1 MKSNANPAVR
11 SRLMPLSQY
20 AKRSKTTA
28 GQGGAGCKAK
38 EGRDRVE
45 CSTGCR
51 GRSEDEA
58 GHERCSVMPGLDAH
72 GRAGHAARANPCDLH
87 QPSQPQEFP
96 MPATSVPSTFDD
108 PLRSEVESSDIL
120 RFEPVAHL
128 DSDYATLAAFHGIE
142 PQRLVLIDPHA
153 DASAPSWPAEKLAEV
168 ADGLAADGW
177 QVAIVG
183 DSCDAERTSLVLGAM
198 QAGALYLAGA
208 MTPDT
213 LASLIGDARLIL
225 SENAEGSRM
234 ARVSGDRGTPLIH
247 ITAAGEA
254 GHGDAHALVDEA
266 LAELHAQGAA
276 RPGAPFTLHTAA
288 LEDAA

>member
-1 MKSNANPAVR
+1 MPASPAV
-11 SRLMPLSQY
+11 
-20 AKRSKTTA
+20 
-28 GQGGAGCKAK
+28 
-38 EGRDRVE
+38 
-45 CSTGCR
+45 
-51 GRSEDEA
+51 
-58 GHERCSVMPGLDAH
+58 
-72 GRAGHAARANPCDLH
+72 
-87 QPSQPQEFP
+87 
-96 MPATSVPSTFDD
+96 STFDE

-120 RFEPVAHL
+120 GFEPLVHPE
-128 DSDYATLAAFHGIE
+128 SDYDALAAFHGIE

-153 DASAPSWPAEKLAEV
+153 DTRAPSWAAEKLAEV
-168 ADGLAADGW
+168 ADVLAADGW

-213 LASLIGDARLIL
+213 LAALIGDARLIL
-225 SENAEGSRM
+225 SENADGSRM

-247 ITAAGEA
+247 IAAAGEA
-254 GHGDAHALVDEA
+254 GHDDAQALVDDA

-276 RPGAPFTLHTAA
+276 RPGAPFTLHTPA